1 MTFCITKLGIK
12 GLFVTFDINVTQHNK
27 ILFEVPVIL
36 SIVVRLIVIM
46 PNFVLMKV
54 TMTSIFILNVVWH
67 NL

>member
-1 MTFCITKLGIK
+1 MTFSIKKLGIK